1 VLEVSGFVIQQ
12 FHEENS
18 IPHESKFGMI
28 YPLINMRMNSL
39 SSSSQI
45 EAKCC
50 DVYFTFSLFITCS
63 TMIVVFEICETIGG

>member
-1 VLEVSGFVIQQ
+1 MKANLEWF
-12 FHEENS
+12 
-18 IPHESKFGMI
+18 
-28 YPLINMRMNSL
+28 YPLINMGRNSW

-63 TMIVVFEICETIGG
+63 AMIVVFEICERIGG